1 MVVVPDGPS
10 RRVGPG
16 GLLIGRQGD
25 CDIVATDPSVSRR
38 HALVHFDGDGVE
50 VVPLGK
56 TPTTLNGR
64 ELAAP
69 KPLADGDEIGVPGL
83 TLKIAIDIPPI
94 DPRSP
99 ARFVLE
105 RHTAKGAAKFGITH
119 SPFLVGGGE
128 DDDLI
133 VKKWPAHAF
142 ALHIA
147 QSELFVE
154 LRVGQGELNNQTPL
168 REQYMEQL
176 HVGDQLTYE
185 GELFTIVSEGRVATT
200 AVGPR
205 GDLPTRAT
213 IEILPRGGRVV
224 FTVGGRDH
232 AVYLPDRRFDL
243 VVALLRPPGGE
254 IKPGE
259 FVPDDAVRTVVWPRR
274 PEVSRPEL
282 NTLISRCR
290 RDLVEAGLAGPRLIE
305 RAQGGGAVRLLLAPG
320 ATVEVLS

>member
-1 MVVVPDGPS
+1 MVVVSDGPS

-56 TPTTLNGR
+56 TPTILNGK
-64 ELAAP
+64 ELANPAQ
-69 KPLADGDEIGVPGL
+69 LADGDELRVPGL
-83 TLKIAIDIPPI
+83 ALKIAIDIPAL
-94 DPRSP
+94 DPKAP
-99 ARFVLE
+99 ARYVLE
-105 RHTAKGAAKFGITH
+105 RHTAKGVMRFGITH
-119 SPFLVGGGE
+119 SPFLVGGST

-154 LRVGQGELNNQTPL
+154 VRVGQGEVNDQVPL
-168 REQYMEQL
+168 REQYMAPMQ
-176 HVGDQLTYE
+176 VGDRLTYE
-185 GELFTIVSEGRVATT
+185 GELFAIATEGRVVTT
-200 AVGPR
+200 AVGTR
-205 GDLPTRAT
+205 EDLPTRAT
-213 IEILPRGGRVV
+213 IEMLPRGGRVV
-224 FTVGGRDH
+224 FTVAGRDH

-243 VVALLRPPGGE
+243 VVALLRPPGDLTAGE
-254 IKPGE
+254 L
-259 FVPDDAVRTVVWPRR
+259 VPDDAIRTVVWPRR

-290 RDLVEAGLAGPRLIE
+290 RDLVDAGLAGPRLIE

-320 ATVEVLS
+320 AVVEVLS